1 MHNSWKKFDVS
12 AVLEDKKCYFYHF
25 YNCIYYFILILFCYC
40 RIRMTGHNWTGFRN
54 PYQCCHYQFANNN
67 GVALALGIL
76 SCVYLLKVFLANV
89 NKYFFP

>member
-1 MHNSWKKFDVS
+1 
-12 AVLEDKKCYFYHF
+12 
-25 YNCIYYFILILFCYC
+25 
-40 RIRMTGHNWTGFRN
+40 MTGHNWTGFRN